1 MKRLRTLKICIL
13 ALVAG
18 LGLGEVCAQSMSI
31 CSEAYRDTLG
41 YSRPGNWADS
51 HRGAISGER
60 LLQTSPWQ
68 TARSKILSSAEDRSA
83 AERTLARHEENVVK
97 ARAKYNKA
105 HVKALNIKGQA
116 VENLMDDFYTKDG
129 WEKMDGKRGRNGFDG
144 LYVKRNK
151 NGAIV
156 SWFAAEA
163 KSGSSKLNSTKHG
176 RQLSPEWVKH
186 NNETLL
192 SQAQQDYA
200 ANPTKRNARR
210 LADLQQINKLQ
221 GRQPRLFR
229 AEWTTKNGAP
239 HMVISQQTATG
250 KKVSRPMEVD
260 MTKPSRNRQ
269 MCNKAIRG
277 AVLEYLP
284 NSKGKAID
292 AFVDALNGGKIT
304 DDASFH
310 RVFTDISRGKMP
322 RATRIAKLG
331 GRALY
336 LADKVLNPE
345 EILLEQGQKAWQ
357 KFSPKAVKFIKARPS
372 LRPMAKMGTNM
383 GKSVA
388 RGMRVVKTA
397 GRKLGTA
404 MAKRAGAVLGKGVLK
419 RIATSSAA
427 GAVGGPAGVALG
439 AAVGIIWTAWDVT
452 SLGLD
457 YVEMKRQEEAER
469 VKRELDMAKRI
480 AEIIKTDNE
489 RKQKIAELEKKIPEL
504 QGQRENLR
512 KELKLAS

>member
-1 MKRLRTLKICIL
+1 
-13 ALVAG
+13 
-18 LGLGEVCAQSMSI
+18 
-31 CSEAYRDTLG
+31 
-41 YSRPGNWADS
+41 
-51 HRGAISGER
+51 
-60 LLQTSPWQ
+60 
-68 TARSKILSSAEDRSA
+68 
-83 AERTLARHEENVVK
+83 
-97 ARAKYNKA
+97 
-105 HVKALNIKGQA
+105 
-116 VENLMDDFYTKDG
+116 
-129 WEKMDGKRGRNGFDG
+129 
-144 LYVKRNK
+144 
-151 NGAIV
+151 
-156 SWFAAEA
+156 
-163 KSGSSKLNSTKHG
+163 
-176 RQLSPEWVKH
+176 
-186 NNETLL
+186 
-192 SQAQQDYA
+192 
-200 ANPTKRNARR
+200 
-210 LADLQQINKLQ
+210 
-221 GRQPRLFR
+221 
-229 AEWTTKNGAP
+229 
-239 HMVISQQTATG
+239 
-250 KKVSRPMEVD
+250 

-277 AVLEYLP
+277 AVREYLP

-331 GRALY
+331 GRALN

-357 KFSPKAVKFIKARPS
+357 KFSPKAVKFIKAQPS
-372 LRPMAKMGTNM
+372 LRPMAKMGTKM

-457 YVEMKRQEEAER
+457 YVEMKRQEEAEHA
-469 VKRELDMAKRI
+469 KRELDMAKRI

-489 RKQKIAELEKKIPEL
+489 RKQKIAELEKKIPEI

>member
-1 MKRLRTLKICIL
+1 M
-13 ALVAG
+13 
-18 LGLGEVCAQSMSI
+18 
-31 CSEAYRDTLG
+31 
-41 YSRPGNWADS
+41 
-51 HRGAISGER
+51 
-60 LLQTSPWQ
+60 
-68 TARSKILSSAEDRSA
+68 
-83 AERTLARHEENVVK
+83 
-97 ARAKYNKA
+97 
-105 HVKALNIKGQA
+105 
-116 VENLMDDFYTKDG
+116 
-129 WEKMDGKRGRNGFDG
+129 
-144 LYVKRNK
+144 
-151 NGAIV
+151 
-156 SWFAAEA
+156 
-163 KSGSSKLNSTKHG
+163 
-176 RQLSPEWVKH
+176 KH

-192 SQAQQDYA
+192 SQAQKDYA

-221 GRQPRLFR
+221 GRQPRLFH

-277 AVLEYLP
+277 AVREYLP

-322 RATRIAKLG
+322 KATRQAKLG
-331 GRALY
+331 GRALNMV
-336 LADKVLNPE
+336 DTVLNPE
-345 EILLEQGQKAWQ
+345 EILLEQGQKVWK
-357 KFSPKAVKFIKARPS
+357 KFKAQPS

-388 RGMRVVKTA
+388 RRMRAVKTA

-419 RIATSSAA
+419 RIGTCTATGAI
-427 GAVGGPAGVALG
+427 GGPVGIAVGT
-439 AAVGIIWTAWDVT
+439 AVGVIWTAWDVT
-452 SLGLD
+452 SLGMD
-457 YVEMKRQEEAER
+457 YWSMKKEAEAQR
-469 VKRELDMAKRI
+469 AKEDYERTTIIADIKKEDEIRRKSI
-480 AEIIKTDNE
+480 AEHKEKISSLQE
-489 RKQKIAELEKKIPEL
+489 QKNQLL
-504 QGQRENLR
+504 SNLN
-512 KELKLAS
+512 LVG

>member
-1 MKRLRTLKICIL
+1 MRGLHILKICMF

-18 LGLGEVCAQSMSI
+18 MSLGEVCAQSMGI
-31 CSEAYRDTLG
+31 CSEVYRDSLG
-41 YSRPGNWADS
+41 YSRPGNWANS
-51 HRGAISGER
+51 HRGAISGTR
-60 LLQTSPWQ
+60 LLQTEQWQ
-68 TARSKILSSAEDRSA
+68 AARSNILASAEDSVA
-83 AERTLARHEENVVK
+83 AERTLSRHEGNVVK

-151 NGAIV
+151 SGTIV

-192 SQAQQDYA
+192 SQAQKDYA
-200 ANPTKRNARR
+200 ANPTRRNARR

-221 GRQPRLFR
+221 GRQPRLFH

-277 AVLEYLP
+277 AVREYLP

-322 RATRIAKLG
+322 KATRLAKLG
-331 GRALY
+331 GRALNMV
-336 LADKVLNPE
+336 DMVLNPE

-357 KFSPKAVKFIKARPS
+357 KLSPQAVKFIKAQPS

-388 RGMRVVKTA
+388 RGVRAVKTA

-404 MAKRAGAVLGKGVLK
+404 MAKRAGSVLGKGVLK
-419 RIATSSAA
+419 RIGTCTAA
-427 GAVGGPAGVALG
+427 GAIGGPVVAIVG
-439 AAVGIIWTAWDVT
+439 TAVGVVWTAWDVT
-452 SLGLD
+452 SLGMD
-457 YVEMKRQEEAER
+457 YWSMKKEAEAQR
-469 VKRELDMAKRI
+469 AKEDYERTTIIADIKKEDERRRMSI
-480 AEIIKTDNE
+480 AEHREKISRFQEQK
-489 RKQKIAELEKKIPEL
+489 KQMLA
-504 QGQRENLR
+504 NLN
-512 KELKLAS
+512 LVG

>member
-1 MKRLRTLKICIL
+1 MKRLRTLKICIF
-13 ALVAG
+13 ALVA
-18 LGLGEVCAQSMSI
+18 GLGEVCAQSMSI
-31 CSEAYRDTLG
+31 CSEAYRDSLG

-68 TARSKILSSAEDRSA
+68 TARSSILSSAEDRSA

-151 NGAIV
+151 NGTIV

-163 KSGSSKLNSTKHG
+163 KSGSSRLNATKHG

-186 NNETLL
+186 NNEALL
-192 SQAQQDYA
+192 SQAQKDYA

-229 AEWTTKNGAP
+229 AEWTTKNGSP

-250 KKVSRPMEVD
+250 KKVSRPMAVD

-277 AVLEYLP
+277 AVREYLP

-322 RATRIAKLG
+322 RTTRIAKLG
-331 GRALY
+331 GRTLN

-345 EILLEQGQKAWQ
+345 EILLEQGRKAWQ
-357 KFSPKAVKFIKARPS
+357 KIIKTQPS

-388 RGMRVVKTA
+388 REMRVVKTA

-439 AAVGIIWTAWDVT
+439 AAVGIICTAWDVT

-457 YVEMKRQEEAER
+457 YVEMKRQEDAER
-469 VKRELDMAKRI
+469 AKRERDLAWALAD
-480 AEIIKTDNE
+480 IIKEDNE

-504 QGQRENLR
+504 QSQRENLR